1 MNAVSGLPPHAARK
15 PQPRAGNGAARTGP
29 SACWSEAM
37 PATDAILE
45 IRGLSKSFPGVKALQ
60 NVDFTLRRGEIHALM
75 GQNGAGKSTLIKVLT
90 GLYKKDS
97 GAILL
102 DGQPFECDS
111 PEDAPRRGISTVYQE
126 VNLIPNL
133 SVAENIY
140 LGRQPM
146 RFGAIDWKTL
156 NKRAEEA
163 IKKLDLDID
172 VTQPVSSYSIAVQ
185 QLVAITRALDVK
197 ARILV
202 LDEPTS
208 SLDAAETARLFD
220 VLRKL
225 KAEGIGILFVTH
237 FLGQVYDVSDTI
249 TVLRNGQL
257 VGEKPTADLPRLGLI
272 EMMLGKSAESLES
285 GPKDKTEIRESEKGE
300 VFLRVRGV
308 GRKGAMRPFDLEI
321 RKGEVLGLA
330 GLLGSGRTETARLL
344 FGIDKAQ
351 EGELFINGKEESLTS
366 PRKAISFRFA
376 LCPEDRK
383 SEGVI
388 EDLTVREN
396 IILALQARSGIFH
409 KLTPKRRDEIVDGYI
424 KALDI
429 KASSKDQRVG
439 DLSGGNQQKVIVA
452 RWLASNPEF
461 LIVDEPTRG
470 IDVGAKAEI
479 ENLIVS
485 LSRKGMAVL
494 FISSELEEVI
504 NCSDRVAVLRDRS
517 KVTELAGDAIEESN
531 IMRMIAH
538 GEGQ

>member
-1 MNAVSGLPPHAARK
+1 MNAVSGSPPTR
-15 PQPRAGNGAARTGP
+15 PGNRNRAPETALRTGP
-29 SACWSEAM
+29 KACWSEAM

-45 IRGLSKSFPGVKALQ
+45 IKGLSKSFPGVKALQ

-97 GAILL
+97 GEILL
-102 DGQPFECDS
+102 DGKPFECDS
-111 PEDAPRRGISTVYQE
+111 PEQAPKMGISPVYQE
-126 VNLIPNL
+126 INLIPNL

-146 RFGAIDWKTL
+146 RFGSIDWKTL
-156 NKRAEEA
+156 NRRAEEA
-163 IKKLDLDID
+163 ITKLDLDID

-185 QLVAITRALDVK
+185 QLVAITRALDIK

-220 VLRKL
+220 FLRRL

-237 FLGQVYDVSDTI
+237 FLAQVYEISDAI
-249 TVLRNGQL
+249 TVLRNGCL
-257 VGEKPTADLPRLGLI
+257 VGEKPTIELPRLGLI
-272 EMMLGKSAESLES
+272 EMMLGKSAESLEC
-285 GPKDKTEIRESEKGE
+285 GPKDKSEACAEKEGE
-300 VFLRVRGV
+300 TFLRIRGL
-308 GRKGAMRPFDLEI
+308 GRRGAMQPFDLDI

-351 EGELFINGKEESLTS
+351 EGKIFIDGKEETLGS

-396 IILALQARSGIFH
+396 ITLALQARNGIFH
-409 KLTPKRRDEIVDGYI
+409 QIPPKKQDEIVDGYI

-429 KASSKDQRVG
+429 KASSPDQRVG

-461 LIVDEPTRG
+461 LILDEPTRG

-504 NCSDRVAVLRDRS
+504 NCCDRVAVLRDRN

-531 IMRMIAH
+531 IMRVIAH
-538 GEGQ
+538 GEGL